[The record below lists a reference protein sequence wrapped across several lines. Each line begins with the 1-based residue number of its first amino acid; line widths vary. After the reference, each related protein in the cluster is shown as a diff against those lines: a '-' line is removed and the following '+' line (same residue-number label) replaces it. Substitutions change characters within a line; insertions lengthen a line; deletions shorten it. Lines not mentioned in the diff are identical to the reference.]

1 MAITDSKPVPQKNV
15 AYHIGFP
22 ILDADGDLV
31 AGATGL
37 DSEVSTDSGGFADCA
52 SEAVQETTSSGMY
65 ELDLT
70 AGEMNGD
77 LVMVITKST
86 EGKTTPIVMYPEEAG
101 DIRVNVTQ
109 VSGDATAADNAE
121 LFFDGTGYN
130 AANSAV
136 GTVAA
141 VTTVNGLASAVITA
155 ASIATDAIGAAEL
168 AADAVAEIADAVWD
182 EAMSGHLTLGT
193 YGQAMR
199 ALGLT
204 GQVNDVAPAAG
215 SFILGDFTEATAD
228 HFNGM
233 VLVFTSGALLGQG
246 RVITDYAVTTQ
257 LATFAEAFT
266 EAPANGDDYVI
277 VPGSELGST
286 LAQVFRL
293 FITILNA
300 ATGQLDAGSLTA
312 GTIDAAA
319 IATDAIDADALA
331 ANAVDE
337 IWDEAMTE
345 SGGVPAVTASLRDAF
360 RWMFALS
367 RNKITQTAT
376 TQALRNDADAANI
389 ATAAVS
395 DDGTTAIRNEWA

>member
-1 MAITDSKPVPQKNV
+1 VKTLFLFLS
-15 AYHIGFP
+15 
-22 ILDADGDLV
+22 L
-31 AGATGL
+31 T
-37 DSEVSTDSGGFADCA
+37 
-52 SEAVQETTSSGMY
+52 
-65 ELDLT
+65 LT
-70 AGEMNGD
+70 AWGHTLYLLFEVGETIPLME
-77 LVMVITKST
+77 VMK
-86 EGKTTPIVMYPEEAG
+86 K
-101 DIRVNVTQ
+101 
-109 VSGDATAADNAE
+109 ADE
-121 LFFDGTGYN
+121 
-130 AANSAV
+130 
-136 GTVAA
+136 
-141 VTTVNGLASAVITA
+141 
-155 ASIATDAIGAAEL
+155 
-168 AADAVAEIADAVWD
+168 
-182 EAMSGHLTLGT
+182 
-193 YGQAMR
+193 
-199 ALGLT
+199 
-204 GQVNDVAPAAG
+204 
-215 SFILGDFTEATAD
+215 
-228 HFNGM
+228 
-233 VLVFTSGALLGQG
+233 
-246 RVITDYAVTTQ
+246 
-257 LATFAEAFT
+257 
-266 EAPANGDDYVI
+266 NGDDYVI